1 MNRKSITIF
10 SIFLFLVSTS
20 VTYANPLNGVYEID
34 SANAPLQ
41 YATFPNIYLASG
53 WKKPDASKYQQ
64 FKGAQS
70 SGILAA
76 NFYAEIRNN
85 QINILTKSGFQVEIK
100 KDGTKV
106 AIQTRGIILTGSQCS
121 EEQYPDGALQST
133 DLSLTDTVS
142 AITVSFGPQGLLLTD
157 PGERIYLHITEEVI
171 SLGNADDQSP
181 LYQENHN
188 YFWCLPEVGDEVA
201 LAFYT
206 FDYQA
211 GANDCDLTADE
222 VSLYYY
228 NPKEI
233 GLINSIPQNDINPG
247 SITANKL
254 NIFLSTPLD
263 DAIAGV
269 FSQNEKSTTTVTGES
284 IQLELEQLDVGHL
297 SIHNGIPGANSR
309 QNPSVTI
316 SDSEL
321 DSAFFNGDFKVLRWD
336 GTSMATPMV
345 YSGNIDRLTTSCS
358 DVTISP
364 FQKGEIRNM
373 ITYPCF
379 PNE

>member
-1 MNRKSITIF
+1 
-10 SIFLFLVSTS
+10 
-20 VTYANPLNGVYEID
+20 
-34 SANAPLQ
+34 
-41 YATFPNIYLASG
+41 
-53 WKKPDASKYQQ
+53 
-64 FKGAQS
+64 
-70 SGILAA
+70 
-76 NFYAEIRNN
+76 
-85 QINILTKSGFQVEIK
+85 
-100 KDGTKV
+100 
-106 AIQTRGIILTGSQCS
+106 
-121 EEQYPDGALQST
+121 
-133 DLSLTDTVS
+133 
-142 AITVSFGPQGLLLTD
+142 
-157 PGERIYLHITEEVI
+157 
-171 SLGNADDQSP
+171 
-181 LYQENHN
+181 
-188 YFWCLPEVGDEVA
+188 
-201 LAFYT
+201 
-206 FDYQA
+206 
-211 GANDCDLTADE
+211 
-222 VSLYYY
+222 
-228 NPKEI
+228 
-233 GLINSIPQNDINPG
+233 LINSIPQNDINPG

-345 YSGNIDRLTTSCS
+345 YSGNIDKLTTSCS